1 MTLKELRAGDAAP
14 DFVLPDKD
22 GQMIGLNSCSGTWV
36 VLYFY
41 PKDDTPG

>member
-1 MTLKELRAGDAAP
+1 MTIEAGQTAP
-14 DFVLPDKD
+14 DFMLPDDTGKARRLAD
-22 GQMIGLNSCSGTWV
+22 YAGQPV

>member
-1 MTLKELRAGDAAP
+1 MALSAGTPAP
-14 DFVLPDKD
+14 DFTLPDD
-22 GQMIGLNSCSGTWV
+22 TGQELRLSEFRGQPV